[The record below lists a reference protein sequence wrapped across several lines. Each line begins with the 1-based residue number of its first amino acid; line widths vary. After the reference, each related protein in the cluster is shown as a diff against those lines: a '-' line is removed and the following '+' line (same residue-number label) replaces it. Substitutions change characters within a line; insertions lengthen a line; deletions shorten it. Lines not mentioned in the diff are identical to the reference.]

1 MDISASDKILKINS
15 AAMSVVINTQTPN
28 RQLWYSSTGSGP
40 QRFDYDSKSDRW
52 VSLAGRDIEDV
63 FLKDLNVLTPS

>member
-1 MDISASDKILKINS
+1 
-15 AAMSVVINTQTPN
+15 MSVVINTQTPN